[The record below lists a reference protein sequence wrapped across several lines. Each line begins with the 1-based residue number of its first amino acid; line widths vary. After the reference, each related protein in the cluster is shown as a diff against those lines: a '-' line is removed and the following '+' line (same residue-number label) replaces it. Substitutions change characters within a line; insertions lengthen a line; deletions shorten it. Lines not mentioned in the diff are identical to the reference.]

1 MGVLMGG
8 ENYESEVFVDLH
20 GLHLNEAKL
29 NELILPTLKDLK
41 KITLIT
47 GHGAHSK
54 SGESILKKSIS
65 NFLKEKKFV
74 AKMTK
79 ITKVLC
85 AYLIKCKK
93 SSFIKI
99 TNLHL

>member
-1 MGVLMGG
+1 MGG

-65 NFLKEKKFV
+65 NFLKEKKIRCEDDQNN
-74 AKMTK
+74 KGT
-79 ITKVLC
+79 LC
-85 AYLIKCKK
+85 I
-93 SSFIKI
+93 FDQV
-99 TNLHL
+99 